1 MKRKKRKVVKR
12 IARTRYRTRYV
23 RAKKAYRRATGSGWI
38 QKLIPIAAGAIDSKL
53 DPILPIDGVGA
64 FGLGM
69 VMKNNTLTTLGGYKI
84 GYSAANMFLGG
95 GGSVNGG
102 GFL

>member
-1 MKRKKRKVVKR
+1 MKKRRKMVVRK
-12 IARTRYRTRYV
+12 IARPRYRTRYI
-23 RAKKAYRRATGSGWI
+23 RAKRTYRRATGSGLF
-38 QKLIPIAAGAIDSKL
+38 QKLIPIVAGAVDSKL

-64 FGLGM
+64 FGMGM
-69 VMKNNTLTTLGGYKI
+69 LMKNNTLATIGGYKI
-84 GYSAANMFLGG
+84 GYSAANTFLGG